1 MIKFLMEY
9 GVGEVQG
16 DQVAAHECYIAM
28 LEIYDHLQTMCI
40 EEQRMVAELVEG
52 MEEVLLDDSKPERTT
67 KISILASLLVRQALM
82 TFLRENKDVFA
93 WCHEDMP
100 GINPS
105 IIVHRLNMSPSFS
118 PICQKKCV
126 FAQ

>member
-1 MIKFLMEY
+1 
-9 GVGEVQG
+9 
-16 DQVAAHECYIAM
+16 M
-28 LEIYDHLQTMCI
+28 LEMDDHLQTICI
-40 EEQRMVAELVEG
+40 EEQRTVAEPLEG
-52 MEEVLLDDSKPERTT
+52 LEEVLLNDSKREWITR
-67 KISILASLLVRQALM
+67 IGILASLLVRQALT

-118 PICQKKCV
+118 PICQKKRV
-126 FAQ
+126 FTQ

>member
-1 MIKFLMEY
+1 MIKFPMEY
-9 GVGEVQG
+9 VVGEVQG

-28 LEIYDHLQTMCI
+28 LEIDDHLQTMCI

-52 MEEVLLDDSKPERTT
+52 MEEVLLDDSKLERITRIGT
-67 KISILASLLVRQALM
+67 PASLPVKQALT

-118 PICQKKCV
+118 PIC
-126 FAQ
+126 